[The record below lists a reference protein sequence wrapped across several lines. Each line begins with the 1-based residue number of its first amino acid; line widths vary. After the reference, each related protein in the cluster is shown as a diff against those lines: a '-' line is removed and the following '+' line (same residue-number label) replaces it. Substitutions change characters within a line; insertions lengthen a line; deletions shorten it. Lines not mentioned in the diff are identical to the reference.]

1 MSNFIIYKNFSK
13 ILLTYYFDYDNFK
26 MQERDKGVNKMKN
39 IKLKSII
46 AISVGVII
54 IIALILINFNLSIKA
69 VNNCIDNGQD
79 ATVCNE
85 LWK

>member
-1 MSNFIIYKNFSK
+1 
-13 ILLTYYFDYDNFK
+13 
-26 MQERDKGVNKMKN
+26 MKN

-69 VNNCIDNGQD
+69 VNNCISNGHD
-79 ATVCNE
+79 ANVCNE